1 MWDEDGRNKNSILKN
16 YYYKRK
22 KMLNYL
28 INPVEKLEYFSPNIE
43 FLNIMKPFCIFKEV
57 ST

>member
-1 MWDEDGRNKNSILKN
+1 
-16 YYYKRK
+16 
-22 KMLNYL
+22 MLNYL

-43 FLNIMKPFCIFKEV
+43 FLNIMKPFYIFKEV